1 MKRKKKSDNLQ
12 VMRNLASVEQYLEKL
27 KIDFENSGFRP
38 NELVRDGIEDGFAAV
53 SDAVESLSEGYSSD
67 AAKAST
73 IAWLHAYFARGI
85 FDAEMAEHY
94 LGEGDFLEL
103 DEQVDDWKAFV
114 KAELVVLEEEILT
127 LRKAIKS
134 KSGGAKK

>member
-12 VMRNLASVEQYLEKL
+12 VMRDLASVEQYLEKL

-38 NELVRDGIEDGFAAV
+38 NELVRDGIEAGFASV
-53 SDAVESLSEGYSSD
+53 SDAVESLSEGEPSE

-94 LGEGDFLEL
+94 LGEGEFLEL
-103 DEQVDDWKAFV
+103 DEYVGDWNAFV
-114 KAELVVLEEEILT
+114 KAELNILEEEIIS
-127 LRKAIKS
+127 LRKAIKQ
-134 KSGGAKK
+134 KAGGAK

>member
-1 MKRKKKSDNLQ
+1 MKRRKKSDNLQ

-38 NELVRDGIEDGFAAV
+38 NELVREGIENGFSSV
-53 SDAVESLSEGYSSD
+53 SEAVESLSEGD
-67 AAKAST
+67 ASEALKSST
-73 IAWLHAYFARGI
+73 IAWLQAYFARGI

-103 DEQVDDWKAFV
+103 DEQVGDWKAFV
-114 KAELVVLEEEILT
+114 KTELNLLEDEILL

-134 KSGGAKK
+134 KSGGSQ